1 MFRGFGGLGAVALVA
16 WPLGAH
22 ASIADWRV
30 NEVLAAAGG
39 DTRIGYV
46 ELYAPPGTTGNCLF
60 PTTRVEVFGASGLLL
75 GTDAPFETTQCYD
88 GPRFFTL
95 ASPQAAAYFG
105 IVPDATLTV
114 AIPAGAGQ
122 VCFASS
128 QTRYDCARWGAVTT
142 AERYLRNVDDATAK
156 SSIPDGQALAR
167 VADTGVVADDFVIQ
181 SPTPGAANDGTVFGP
196 DGGMPP
202 DAAPAPPDAA
212 TPDARTVFDRPD
224 APVVIFP
231 DANPD
236 PRFLSADPGGGA
248 CACRT
253 ATGRPDPLTAL
264 VLLALA
270 AWRRRAGLRGGGRA
284 SGRAACRSPR

>member
-1 MFRGFGGLGAVALVA
+1 MFRWLGALLVLA
-16 WPLGAH
+16 MPLAAR

-46 ELYAPPGTTGNCLF
+46 ELYAPPGTTGDCLF
-60 PTTRVEVFGASGLLL
+60 PTTRVEVFDASGLLL

-95 ASPQAAAYFG
+95 ASPEAAAYFG

-122 VCFASS
+122 VCFSSS
-128 QTRYDCARWGAVTT
+128 QTRYDCVRWGDVTA
-142 AERYLRNVDDATAK
+142 AERFLRNVDDATAGPP
-156 SSIPDGQALAR
+156 IPDGQALAR
-167 VADTGVVADDFVIQ
+167 IRDTGVVADDFAIEP
-181 SPTPGAANDGTVFGP
+181 PTLGRANDAAPFP
-196 DGGMPP
+196 DGGVFPDAAPPPP
-202 DAAPAPPDAA
+202 DAAV
-212 TPDARTVFDRPD
+212 PDARVFAHPD
-224 APVVIFP
+224 APVVIVP
-231 DANPD
+231 DAAVSD

-253 ATGRPDPLTAL
+253 APGAPDPITSL

>member
-1 MFRGFGGLGAVALVA
+1 MFRWLGGLGAIVPVV
-16 WPLGAH
+16 AH

-39 DTRIGYV
+39 DPRIGYV
-46 ELYAPPGTTGNCLF
+46 ELYAPPGTTGDCLF
-60 PTTRVEVFGASGLLL
+60 PTTRVEVFDASGLLL
-75 GTDAPFETTQCYD
+75 GADAPFETTQCYD
-88 GPRFFTL
+88 GPRFLTL
-95 ASPQAAAYFG
+95 ASPEAAAYFG

-114 AIPAGAGQ
+114 AIPADAGQ

-128 QTRYDCARWGAVTT
+128 QTRYDCARWGAVTS
-142 AERYLRNVDDATAK
+142 AERYLRNVDDASAGP
-156 SSIPDGQALAR
+156 SIPDGQALAR

-181 SPTPGAANDGTVFGP
+181 SPTPGAGNDGTVYGGP
-196 DGGMPP
+196 DGGVPP
-202 DAAPAPPDAA
+202 DAAPPLPDAA
-212 TPDARTVFDRPD
+212 TPDARTVFAHPD
-224 APVVIFP
+224 APVVIAP
-231 DANPD
+231 DAAVPD

-248 CACRT
+248 CACRA
-253 ATGRPDPLTAL
+253 ATGRPDPVTAL